1 MDWKEE
7 AIDLLK
13 TGAVT
18 HIILDHDLGDNSD
31 GTGSKP
37 PHSAN
42 SSARQKMQSGVG
54 NIIRNLHV

>member
-18 HIILDHDLGDNSD
+18 HVILDHDLGDNFY
-31 GTGSKP
+31 GTGFKL

-42 SSARQKMQSGVG
+42 SSAREKMQSGVD
-54 NIIRNLHV
+54 NIIRNLYV